1 MPSPNRDDGDALAV
15 PTDVAEQQQVRVL
28 VDKAV
33 ETYGRIDVMLNNA
46 GLMPLAPFEK
56 LKTDE
61 WDRMIDV
68 DFKGVRYGIAAA
80 LPHMK
85 KQKSG
90 HFINVCN
97 QPNGLEAAHIQR
109 QWDTHDLSAAPGN
122 MSQGKLA
129 GRPADI
135 RTKVASPS
143 ATRRQRWSH
152 RRLVLTLQAAI
163 PRFP

>member
-109 QWDTHDLSAAPGN
+109 QWDTPTTCRRRRGTCRNANWA
-122 MSQGKLA
+122 A
-129 GRPADI
+129 GRLIFEPKSRHQAQ
-135 RTKVASPS
+135 RGASDGVTGAS
-143 ATRRQRWSH
+143 C
-152 RRLVLTLQAAI
+152 
-163 PRFP
+163 